1 MNKKMASSHAAPAQ
15 SEEEYLMSTATQLA
29 MSKAKQAYYQ
39 LRQNGQVPRGM
50 LPTLIEQSWQR
61 CLLHGAPEGNLSFE
75 PGSREELQ
83 EEHEKHS
90 LLLDHAMPVME
101 TLYEQIVDSQSMVL
115 LTNSNG
121 YILHSLGDDEF
132 LARARRIALAP
143 GVSWSEEG
151 RGTNAI
157 GTALVEERPVVV
169 HGHQHFASANH
180 FLTCSASPIQDP
192 YGRIVGVLDVTGDH
206 RGYSPHTLALVKMSV
221 RLVENQMFSSAF
233 PDALLVH
240 FHTRP
245 EYLGTLCEGM
255 MAFSPDGRALSA
267 NRNACV
273 QLGLSL
279 AEVAACS
286 FEELFRQP
294 VRAALDHAM
303 LHGGTALPLTTLRG
317 LKLFARVIPGQTM
330 KAPLR
335 VFTYPKADESAAPR
349 AGSGATARGPRVS
362 ALERLDTGDPAVHL
376 VIDKVRRVLGKD
388 IPILIHGETGA
399 GKELLARAIH
409 DDGPRHDKPF
419 VAVNCAA
426 IPEGLIESELFGYEE
441 GAFTGAKRK
450 GNLGKLLQADGGT
463 LFLDEIGDMPQ
474 PLQAR
479 LLRVLQERVVNPLG
493 SNKAIPVDVHLVCA
507 THRRLKDW
515 VAAGKFREDLYYRL
529 NGLTVNLPALR
540 ARNDLAALIDLILV
554 RVAPAGKV
562 PQVAPEVMELFL
574 RHPWPGNIRQLSNLL
589 RTALVMADE
598 DDMIG
603 LVHLPDDFLEEFEA
617 INVRGASPVGADD
630 PEVQPAAVSQPASAA
645 AAPFRPQPQQE
656 PFGRSAAPAASDLET
671 NTLTLIQ
678 RTLEQH
684 SGNVSAA
691 ARQLGISRNTLYRK
705 LRQIWQL

>member
-1 MNKKMASSHAAPAQ
+1 MSAESQFAMA
-15 SEEEYLMSTATQLA
+15 
-29 MSKAKQAYYQ
+29 KAKQAYYQ

-50 LPTLIEQSWQR
+50 LPSVIEQSWQR
-61 CLLHGAPEGNLSFE
+61 CLRRGTTDLCLDFA
-75 PGSREELQ
+75 PGSREQLQ
-83 EEHEKHS
+83 EEHQKHAH
-90 LLLDHAMPVME
+90 LLDHAMPVME

-115 LTNSNG
+115 LTNSDG

-132 LARARRIALAP
+132 LARAKRIALAP

-192 YGRIVGVLDVTGDH
+192 YGRVVGVLDVTGDH

-240 FHTRP
+240 FHSRP
-245 EYLGTLCEGM
+245 EYLGTMCEGM

-279 AEVAACS
+279 AEAAS
-286 FEELFRQP
+286 SNFEEIFRQP
-294 VRAALDHAM
+294 VRSALDHAM
-303 LHGGTALPLTTLRG
+303 LKAGTPLALSSLRG
-317 LKLFARVIPGQTM
+317 VKLFARVIPGQAM

-335 VFTYPKADESAAPR
+335 VFTYPRADESAAPR
-349 AGSGATARGPRVS
+349 TASTCATARGPRVS
-362 ALERLDTGDPAVHL
+362 ALDRLDTGDPQVHT
-376 VIDKVRRVLGKD
+376 VIQKVRRVLGKD
-388 IPILIHGETGA
+388 IPVLIHGETGA

-409 DDGPRHDKPF
+409 DDGPRHEKPF

-493 SNKAIPVDVHLVCA
+493 SNKAIPVDIHLVCA

-529 NGLTVNLPALR
+529 NGLTVNLPPLR
-540 ARNDLAALIDLILV
+540 GRNDLAALVDLILS
-554 RVAPAGKV
+554 RVAPAGTTHV
-562 PQVAPEVMELFL
+562 VSPEVMELFL
-574 RHPWPGNIRQLSNLL
+574 RHPWPGNIRQLANLL
-589 RTALVMADE
+589 RTALVMAE
-598 DDMIG
+598 DVDTITPE
-603 LVHLPDDFLEEFEA
+603 HLPDDFLEEFEA
-617 INVRGASPVGADD
+617 VTMRGAPPIASSE
-630 PEVQPAAVSQPASAA
+630 PEAPAAAHAAQPTNPLPGAPGAASYRPQAQQDVFGR
-645 AAPFRPQPQQE
+645 AAP
-656 PFGRSAAPAASDLET
+656 AAASDLET
-671 NTLTLIQ
+671 TTLTLIQ